1 MLAVIV
7 VQIQNAQ
14 LAISASRT
22 SKATVPQDIRCFRIC
37 TEMTEFG
44 GHTFAGACRYK
55 TPQILCV
62 FLHGVLIPGP
72 SCSKPDIN
80 PGLTLIRL

>member
-14 LAISASRT
+14 LAINASRT
-22 SKATVPQDIRCFRIC
+22 SKVTDLRTYGVSESALNSEVSLLLAR
-37 TEMTEFG
+37 
-44 GHTFAGACRYK
+44 AGK
-55 TPQILCV
+55 PHKNCV

-80 PGLTLIRL
+80 PGLT